1 MKKES
6 ATPLAITGWA
16 MEQHL
21 VRRIEL
27 IEELLRPIADP
38 EKLKRLSDFLDR
50 IKELGG

>member
-6 ATPLAITGWA
+6 ATPLTLTGWA

-21 VRRIEL
+21 ARRIEA

-38 EKLKRLSDFLDR
+38 EKLKRLSELLDR
-50 IKELGG
+50 IKE